1 MSVHAHSYAPV
12 FDKLQLMHRDV
23 IGVRSCM
30 HIVMNVL
37 PIGSN

>member
-12 FDKLQLMHRDV
+12 CDKLQLVHGDV

-30 HIVMNVL
+30 HIVMNVV
-37 PIGSN
+37 PIGSD